1 MAGLRQHVPGAHP
14 DENLYATSIMP
25 LGAIFAGGVCGGE
38 RGIGTAMSDVLKAI
52 VFGVSFLVGVTEKNY
67 QN

>member
-25 LGAIFAGGVCGGE
+25 LGAIFAGGVSGGE
-38 RGIGTAMSDVLKAI
+38 RDRNCNERCFEGNRIWSGFFWV
-52 VFGVSFLVGVTEKNY
+52 VG
-67 QN
+67 